1 MNRKF
6 APLLSLMAALGLSF
20 NTPAQATS
28 YQICKVGSC
37 KTESFFTWPWEQ
49 SSYAKTKYPVVL
61 AHGMAGFSKVGP
73 VDYWYGIPQDLAK
86 NGATVYV
93 TQVASFESSE
103 ARGEQLL
110 AQVQSILAVSGA
122 QKVNLIGHSHGSQSI
137 RYVAGVLPGRIAS
150 ATAVGGPNTGSP
162 VADVINGITTIPGLG
177 PLATP
182 VIAGVVNGFFSIVDI
197 LSGQQYRQDALKG
210 LASLTSAGAAD
221 FNSRFPAGMPAAGTP
236 CGEGAYVANGVRYY
250 SWSGTGHLT
259 NVLDPLD
266 LPLAATGLVFAEAND
281 GLVGRCSSHL
291 GQVIRD
297 NYNMNHLD
305 EVNQI
310 LGLVSLFE
318 TDPKAVFRLQA
329 NRLRSAG
336 L

>member
-6 APLLSLMAALGLSF
+6 APLLSLMAVLGLSLA
-20 NTPAQATS
+20 TPAQAAS
-28 YQICKVGSC
+28 YQICNASSC
-37 KTESFFTWPWEQ
+37 KSESFFTWPWEQ
-49 SSYAKTKYPVVL
+49 SSYAKTRYPVVL

-110 AQVQSILAVSGA
+110 TQVQNILAISGA
-122 QKVNLIGHSHGSQSI
+122 QKVNLVGHSHGSHSI

-150 ATAVGGPNTGSP
+150 ASAVGGPNTGSP
-162 VADVINGITTIPGLG
+162 VADVINGARSIPLLG
-177 PLATP
+177 PIAEP
-182 VIAGVVNGFFSIVDI
+182 VLLGVVNGFFSIVDI
-197 LSGQQYRQDALKG
+197 LSGQEYRQDALKG
-210 LASLTSAGAAD
+210 LASLTTAGAAD
-221 FNSRFPAGMPAAGTP
+221 FTQRFPGGMPPASTP
-236 CGEGAYVANGVRYY
+236 CAEGAYMANGVRYY
-250 SWSGTGHLT
+250 SWGGTGHLT
-259 NVLDPLD
+259 NALDPLD
-266 LPLAATGLVFAEAND
+266 LPLAATGLVIPEAND

-297 NYNMNHLD
+297 NYHMNHLD
-305 EVNQI
+305 EVNQL

-318 TDPKAVFRLQA
+318 TDPKAVFRQQA
-329 NRLRSAG
+329 NRLKSAG

>member
-6 APLLSLMAALGLSF
+6 TTLLLSLGLLAISQAEAA
-20 NTPAQATS
+20 S
-28 YQICKVGSC
+28 YRICNASSC
-37 KTESFFTWPWEQ
+37 KSESFFAWPWEQ
-49 SSYAKTKYPVVL
+49 SNYAKTKYPVVL

-110 AQVQSILAVSGA
+110 AQVQNILAISGA
-122 QKVNLIGHSHGSQSI
+122 QKVNLIGHSHGSHSI

-150 ATAVGGPNTGSP
+150 ASAVGGPNTGSP
-162 VADVINGITTIPGLG
+162 VADVIGGITTIPGLG

-182 VIAGVVNGFFSIVDI
+182 VIAGVVNGLFSIVDI

-210 LASLTSAGAAD
+210 LASLTSAGSAD
-221 FNSRFPAGMPAAGTP
+221 FTRRFPAGMPSAATP

-250 SWSGTGHLT
+250 SWSGVGHLT
-259 NVLDPLD
+259 HALDPLD
-266 LPLAATGLVFAEAND
+266 LPLAATGLVIPGEDD

-305 EVNQI
+305 EVNQL
-310 LGLVSLFE
+310 LGLVSLLE
-318 TDPKAVFRLQA
+318 TDPKAVFRQQA
-329 NRLRSAG
+329 NRLKGAG

>member
-1 MNRKF
+1 MKRTPI
-6 APLLSLMAALGLSF
+6 PLLVVAAFLAG
-20 NTPAQATS
+20 NTAHAAS
-28 YQICKVGSC
+28 YYICNASTC
-37 KTESFFTWPWEQ
+37 KAESVFAWPWEQ

-86 NGATVYV
+86 NGARVYV

-110 AQVQSILAVSGA
+110 AQVEDILAISGA
-122 QKVNLIGHSHGSQSI
+122 QKVNLIGHSHGSHSI
-137 RYVAGVLPGRIAS
+137 RYVAGVLPDRIAS
-150 ATAVGGPNTGSP
+150 VSAVGGPNAGSP
-162 VADVINGITTIPGLG
+162 VADVVGGLTTIPGLG
-177 PLATP
+177 PLAAP
-182 VIAGVVNGFFSIVDI
+182 VIAGVVNGFFGIVDI
-197 LSGQQYRQDALKG
+197 LSGQQYHQDALNG
-210 LASLTSAGAAD
+210 LASLSSAGSAD
-221 FNSRFPAGMPAAGTP
+221 FTSRFPAGMPSAATP
-236 CGEGAYVANGVRYY
+236 CAEGAYLANGVRYY

-259 NVLDPLD
+259 NALDPLD
-266 LPLAATGLVFAEAND
+266 LPLAATGVVFTEDND

-305 EVNQI
+305 EVNQL

-318 TDPKAVFRLQA
+318 TDPKAVFRQQA
-329 NRLRSAG
+329 NRLKSAG

>member
-6 APLLSLMAALGLSF
+6 APLLSLMAVLGLSLA
-20 NTPAQATS
+20 TSAQAAS
-28 YQICKVGSC
+28 YQICNAGSC
-37 KTESFFTWPWEQ
+37 KAESFFTWPWEQ

-110 AQVQSILAVSGA
+110 AQVQNILAISGA
-122 QKVNLIGHSHGSQSI
+122 QKVNLIGHSHGSHSI

-150 ATAVGGPNTGSP
+150 ASAVGGPNAGSP
-162 VADVINGITTIPGLG
+162 VADVINGARSIPLLG
-177 PLATP
+177 PIAEP
-182 VIAGVVNGFFSIVDI
+182 VLAGVVNGLFSIVDI

-210 LASLTSAGAAD
+210 LDSLTTAGSAD
-221 FNSRFPAGMPAAGTP
+221 FTRRFPGGMPAASTP
-236 CGEGAYVANGVRYY
+236 CGEGAYTANGVRYY

-259 NVLDPLD
+259 NALDPLD
-266 LPLAATGLVFAEAND
+266 LPLAATGLVIPEAND

-305 EVNQI
+305 EVNQL

-318 TDPKAVFRLQA
+318 TDPKAVFRQQA
-329 NRLRSAG
+329 NRLKSAG